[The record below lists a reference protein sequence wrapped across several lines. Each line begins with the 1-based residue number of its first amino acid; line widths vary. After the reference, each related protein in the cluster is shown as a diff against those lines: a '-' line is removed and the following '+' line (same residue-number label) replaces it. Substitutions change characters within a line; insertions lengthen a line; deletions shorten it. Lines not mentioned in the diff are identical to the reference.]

1 MSYHVYVARDGFK
14 ETPIPYE
21 QWIAAAVKCDELFVE
36 EKKNRKGWIS
46 STVNLKA
53 DKKQR
58 LSLTPYGLVHAQN
71 PNKDLVAVMFK
82 LAGLL
87 DAKVYSEELELYE
100 SVDDWEKRTRNYR
113 EALSAGKKKYARDWH
128 KRKLFW
134 LMVIAIAVIIGFL
147 WEL

>member
-21 QWIAAAVKCDELFVE
+21 QWIAAATKCDELFVE
-36 EKKNRKGWIS
+36 DKKNRKGWIS

-87 DAKVYSEELELYE
+87 DARVYSEELELYE

-113 EALSAGKKKYARDWH
+113 EALSAGKKKYARDWN

-147 WEL
+147 WEW